1 VTAAV
6 NASDAAI
13 ETVLRHRFFLQPE
26 HRRPLRLRPV
36 NMAAGGETLLA
47 VGLADAATKPLH
59 GDRRVK
65 LFPSGIILIR
75 PSSRP
80 L

>member
-1 VTAAV
+1 MIAAI

-13 ETVLRHRFFLQPE
+13 ETVPRDRFWYNPSIGDLFDLD
-26 HRRPLRLRPV
+26 HV
-36 NMAAGGETLLA
+36 NMAAGGETSLQL
-47 VGLADAATKPLH
+47 GLADTATKQPY
-59 GDRRVK
+59 GDRSDK

>member
-1 VTAAV
+1 MHPTPQSKPFCATGFSY
-6 NASDAAI
+6 NPSIGD
-13 ETVLRHRFFLQPE
+13 LFDLDH
-26 HRRPLRLRPV
+26 V